1 MPIIQFRMKF
11 QNNKGENMMRKEN
24 RPGAPTPGRENTAKH
39 PAVPYRP
46 LYYIGYGRR
55 MQQEKEKKNAVS
67 RIPIVF

>member
-11 QNNKGENMMRKEN
+11 QNKKGKNMMAKEN
-24 RPGAPTPGRENTAKH
+24 RPSGPTLGRENTVKH
-39 PAVPYRP
+39 TTVPYRP

>member
-11 QNNKGENMMRKEN
+11 QNKKGENMMTKEN